1 MICNK
6 KCNYKDP
13 ELIIKTCFVEIQ
25 SAHPLSRKIVTPL
38 SGAAHQHS
46 PANLKILPPSLNR
59 TPSPASRSSDM
70 PQHQA
75 IIEATSF
82 DSYTL

>member
-1 MICNK
+1 MVCNK

-13 ELIIKTCFVEIQ
+13 ELIIKTCFVETQ

-38 SGAAHQHS
+38 PGAARRHS
-46 PANLKILPPSLNR
+46 PDNLKILPTSLNP
-59 TPSPASRSSDM
+59 TPSPASRSRDM

-75 IIEATSF
+75 LIEATSF
-82 DSYTL
+82 DLYPV

>member
-38 SGAAHQHS
+38 SGAA
-46 PANLKILPPSLNR
+46 PGILPTTSKFCPHRSTPHLLQHLAAVTCPSIKL
-59 TPSPASRSSDM
+59 
-70 PQHQA
+70 
-75 IIEATSF
+75 
-82 DSYTL
+82 